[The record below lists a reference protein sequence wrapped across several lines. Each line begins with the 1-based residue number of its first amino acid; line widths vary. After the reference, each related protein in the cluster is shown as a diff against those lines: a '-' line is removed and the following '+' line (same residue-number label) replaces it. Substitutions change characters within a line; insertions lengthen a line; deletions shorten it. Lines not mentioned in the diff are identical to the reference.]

1 MSNCLTL
8 TEIEALAAIDGI
20 ELERGEAAELQPVI
34 AVLSTTGMS
43 PSGMRRCCRPRV
55 IAKSDTRA
63 GCRRRKR
70 TPTTRSSAARGRVLS
85 GLKVRIKDNIAVA
98 GVPTTNGSRLRS
110 YTPDED
116 AVVVERS
123 LAAGVTVAAKLNM
136 DDWGGAGL
144 GETSAFGPAR
154 SPLNPVHSAGGF
166 SGSAGSAVRAGEVD
180 LALAVDQG
188 EWHSRRLLRCLC
200 HEADAWTR
208 AVEGNPA
215 HRSHNRC
222 DHACLPELLT
232 KLRSFEVIT
241 GEDDR
246 DPMGTGRD
254 RDGTVP

>member
-20 ELERGEAAELQPVI
+20 ELERGETAELQPVI
-34 AVLSTTGMS
+34 AVFSTTGMS

-116 AVVVERS
+116 VVVVERS

-136 DDWGGAGL
+136 VTGA
-144 GETSAFGPAR
+144 EPASERRAR
-154 SPLNPVHSAGGF
+154 SAQLEARSIPFTRPAASQ
-166 SGSAGSAVRAGEVD
+166 AVRARQS
-180 LALAVDQG
+180 ARA
-188 EWHSRRLLRCLC
+188 RLTSHWRLTRGSGIPAAFCGVCAMKPTHGLVPSKGIL
-200 HEADAWTR
+200 HIDHTIDA
-208 AVEGNPA
+208 
-215 HRSHNRC
+215 
-222 DHACLPELLT
+222 
-232 KLRSFEVIT
+232 IT
-241 GEDDR
+241 
-246 DPMGTGRD
+246 P
-254 RDGTVP
+254 VCQNC